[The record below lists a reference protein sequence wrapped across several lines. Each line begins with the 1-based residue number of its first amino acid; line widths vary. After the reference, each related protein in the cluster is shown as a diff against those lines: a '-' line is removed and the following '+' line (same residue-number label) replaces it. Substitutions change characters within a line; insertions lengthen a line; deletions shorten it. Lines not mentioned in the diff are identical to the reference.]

1 MLKEKPKHILSFFN
15 YSKQLTDIEYKQKEL
30 TELKRQ
36 IIDWKK
42 KASIIQSNFDFILP
56 NYIIDEIIEN
66 EGNKNYL
73 NLYYLI
79 NCAIINGRLSEENGK
94 ELRKEYLLK
103 NQ

>member
-1 MLKEKPKHILSFFN
+1 MSKENPKHILSFFN
-15 YSKQLTDIEYKQKEL
+15 YSNQITEIEYKQKEL
-30 TELKRQ
+30 TKLKSR

-66 EGNKNYL
+66 ERNKDYL

-94 ELRKEYLLK
+94 VLKQEYLLTK
-103 NQ
+103 S

>member
-1 MLKEKPKHILSFFN
+1 MSKEKPKHILSFFN
-15 YSKQLTDIEYKQKEL
+15 YSKQITEIEYKQKEL
-30 TELKRQ
+30 TELKRK

-66 EGNKNYL
+66 ERNKDYL

-94 ELRKEYLLK
+94 VLK
-103 NQ
+103 QAYILYK